1 MATREV
7 TPRLSPTPHP
17 ASTLWPRGAPSP
29 PRPRGPRLRPHQA
42 PPSWHPRTSLG
53 RGTAAV
59 RTGRGPGAT
68 VPQSRMPLGQRAWAR
83 RAFWPRPCPRVPCP
97 VRGRRPPPGRLV
109 SRRADGAAQSVRK
122 RECGGGQTG
131 SRTWRGRSRV
141 GRGGPAT
148 PVCCSLPLGHHS
160 SLVTP
165 LGAGSPRALPRGP
178 CLALLSPP
186 FSKRG
191 GTLARASW
199 PGRPLRPE
207 VQAQGPSDDAGDT
220 RSPRAPASG
229 PAQGPPQAQAT
240 LDFLQAPEVPPPPS
254 ATSWDGEP
262 APSPGP
268 HQPPWVSGQL
278 SPAGPEVL
286 GWGWRA
292 RRRQVVI
299 EQPVCERSGPAV

>member
-1 MATREV
+1 M
-7 TPRLSPTPHP
+7 H
-17 ASTLWPRGAPSP
+17 
-29 PRPRGPRLRPHQA
+29 
-42 PPSWHPRTSLG
+42 
-53 RGTAAV
+53 
-59 RTGRGPGAT
+59 TGRGPGAT
-68 VPQSRMPLGQRAWAR
+68 VPQSRMPLRQRAWAR
-83 RAFWPRPCPRVPCP
+83 RAFWLRPCPRVLCP

-109 SRRADGAAQSVRK
+109 SRRADGAAQCVRK
-122 RECGGGQTG
+122 RECGRGQTG

-199 PGRPLRPE
+199 PGRPLPPE
-207 VQAQGPSDDAGDT
+207 VRAQGPSDDAGDT
-220 RSPRAPASG
+220 RSPWAPASG

-240 LDFLQAPEVPPPPS
+240 LDFLQAPEVPLHPWPPAGTGSPLPAQVPTSRPGSLASCHLQGLRSWAGAGGPDADRWSSNSPRVNIQGQQCDPRGQACCHPS
-254 ATSWDGEP
+254 LDEGGGAVSKERG
-262 APSPGP
+262 
-268 HQPPWVSGQL
+268 PPW
-278 SPAGPEVL
+278 AGPAHTRL
-286 GWGWRA
+286 LCAGSSA
-292 RRRQVVI
+292 RTS
-299 EQPVCERSGPAV
+299 PPAR